1 MAGESP
7 KKPKPGMNKQQM
19 KDEIRSR
26 VEAASETKQ
35 IDRFLTRRD
44 VAASVGVGDLQTYL
58 KEFSIGFPSQVVSFK
73 KPTKKEVKDVTRHR
87 KPFRRK
93 KRGKLK

>member
-1 MAGESP
+1 MANESP
-7 KKPKPGMNKQQM
+7 KKPKPGMSKQQM

-35 IDRFLTRRD
+35 IDRFLIRRD
-44 VAASVGVGDLQTYL
+44 VAASVGVGSLETYL
-58 KEFSIGFPSQVVSFK
+58 KEFASGFPSQVSSLE
-73 KPTKKEVKDVTRHR
+73 KPSKKEVKDITRHR
-87 KPFRRK
+87 KPVRRK